1 MSLLFLLCCSA
12 TSAHVWAPSLNKSH
26 FSFELLCFFLHLC
39 TPKKETVLQYSAFS
53 PFEGTSSSFHYFFSL
68 GTAERLCFV
77 YSLTVISSP
86 LYLPN
91 CSPLPNERRSTPG
104 AGSVWSLQSSSELLL
119 PGKPGR
125 TPSPPTWKI
134 VTGCTNPMSEQT
146 TVHEGAR
153 SFWVMVL
160 PFLTP

>member
-1 MSLLFLLCCSA
+1 MFEHLVWINLTLALSYCVFCYIFVHQRKKQSFSTRHFLPLK
-12 TSAHVWAPSLNKSH
+12 V
-26 FSFELLCFFLHLC
+26 LHL
-39 TPKKETVLQYSAFS
+39 
-53 PFEGTSSSFHYFFSL
+53 PFVIFFSL

-91 CSPLPNERRSTPG
+91 CSPLPNKRRSTPG
-104 AGSVWSLQSSSELLL
+104 TGSVWSLQSSSELLL

-125 TPSPPTWKI
+125 TPSPPTWKMVI
-134 VTGCTNPMSEQT
+134 GCTNPTSEKT

-153 SFWVMVL
+153 SFRVMVL